1 MRIFV
6 LALHIVMCISLVLTV
21 LLQAGRGANM
31 GAVFGS
37 GSSQTIFGSSGP
49 GTFLGKATT
58 VIATLF
64 MLTSLWL
71 AYSATHKGSIMEESI
86 RPAIER
92 TVPVDQGGKENIPQD
107 SKRST
112 ETTENESRQGIK

>member
-6 LALHIVMCISLVLTV
+6 LALHIAMCISLILTV

-31 GAVFGS
+31 GAVFGG

-86 RPAIER
+86 RPVIEQ
-92 TVPVDQGGKENIPQD
+92 TVPVDQGEKKSIPQD

-112 ETTENESRQGIK
+112 ETTENENRQGME

>member
-1 MRIFV
+1 
-6 LALHIVMCISLVLTV
+6 
-21 LLQAGRGANM
+21 M

-58 VIATLF
+58 VIATFF

-71 AYSATHKGSIMEESI
+71 AYSATHKGSVMEESI
-86 RPAIER
+86 RPAIEQ
-92 TVPVDQGGKENIPQD
+92 TVPVDQSGKENIPQD
-107 SKRST
+107 SKRSA
-112 ETTENESRQGIK
+112 ETTENESRQGMERR

>member
-1 MRIFV
+1 MRILV
-6 LALHIVMCISLVLTV
+6 LALHIAMCISLILTV

-37 GSSQTIFGSSGP
+37 GSSQTIFGSGGP

-71 AYSATHKGSIMEESI
+71 AYSATHKGSLMEESI
-86 RPAIER
+86 RPVIEQ
-92 TVPVDQGGKENIPQD
+92 TIPVDQSGKENIPQD
-107 SKRST
+107 SKRSA
-112 ETTENESRQGIK
+112 ETTENESRQGME